1 MAADLPTLIR
11 SHARWR
17 LGFLG
22 LALGVPLL
30 LGTLFQ
36 RQIHRLEALADHGRE
51 ATATVTSVARDGST
65 ELTRYAYSVG
75 GVSYTWNV
83 SWADAPYQPGD
94 SFPVTYLPEDPSL
107 SRPGAPPSSH
117 AKAEAE
123 GNAAFVHK
131 ALIGVF
137 AFFAFNAVLC
147 HLKLRKLRANA
158 AAGLPAAGLVVPP
171 AWLGRG
177 VAVLLL
183 GALLSVSFDPKVQAV
198 QAKAFG
204 ATPLG
209 MPITAFACLATV
221 VLFAP
226 YVWVFEHAMR
236 IALQALEDGA
246 SVSKVGLL
254 VYLFSL
260 GERHPELVRSRNVVL
275 GGLGF
280 FGVLMGLWIAYAAAL
295 GI

>member
-1 MAADLPTLIR
+1 MAADLPALIR

-17 LGFLG
+17 LAFLG

-30 LGTLFQ
+30 LGTVFE
-36 RQIHRLEALADHGRE
+36 RQIRRLEALADHGRE
-51 ATATVTSVARDGST
+51 ATATVTSVVREGSGD
-65 ELTRYAYSVG
+65 LTHYGYSVG
-75 GVSYTWNV
+75 GASYTWNV
-83 SWADAPYQPGD
+83 SWADAPYGVGD
-94 SFPVTYLPEDPSL
+94 RFPVTYLPEDPSL
-107 SRPGAPPSSH
+107 SRPGQPPSS
-117 AKAEAE
+117 AGAEAA
-123 GNAAFVHK
+123 GNAGFAHK

-137 AFFAFNAVLC
+137 AFFAFNAALC
-147 HLKLRKLRANA
+147 HLKLKKLRACA
-158 AAGLPAAGLVVPP
+158 AAGLPAAGVVIPP

-183 GALLSVSFDPKVQAV
+183 GAMLSVNFDPKVQAV

-221 VLFAP
+221 VLFTP
-226 YVWVFEHAMR
+226 YIWVFDHAMR
-236 IALQALEDGA
+236 IVMQAREDGA
-246 SVSKVGLL
+246 SISRVGLI
-254 VYLFSL
+254 VYLFGL
-260 GERHPELVRSRNVVL
+260 GKQHPELSRSRNVVL

-280 FGVLMGLWIAYAAAL
+280 FWVLVGLWIAYTEAL